1 MARLNEKNACPIALS
16 TTLAVT
22 LLKSGFTT
30 LESEITPEIE
40 IKKQPKWKTRR
51 LLPAGTIIT
60 KHFKGR
66 VLEIVVTEDGFKYEG
81 RTYKSISGLAMEITG
96 YPVSGYVFF
105 DKELKNDTK

>member
-1 MARLNEKNACPIALS
+1 MKKKTTKNTTKRSINCSSKVTPIKA
-16 TTLAVT
+16 
-22 LLKSGFTT
+22 T

-40 IKKQPKWKTRR
+40 IKKQPKNKAER
-51 LLPAGTIIT
+51 LPPIGTIIT

-66 VLEIVVTEDGFKYEG
+66 VLEILVTEEGLKYEG
-81 RTYKSISGLAMEITG
+81 RTYKSLSGLAMEITG

>member
-1 MARLNEKNACPIALS
+1 MKKKATKDSTKRSINCSSKVTPIKA
-16 TTLAVT
+16 
-22 LLKSGFTT
+22 T

-40 IKKQPKWKTRR
+40 IKKQPKWKDRR
-51 LLPAGTIIT
+51 LLPVGTIIT

-66 VLEIVVTEDGFKYEG
+66 VLEILVTEDGFKYEG

-105 DKELKNDTK
+105 EKELRNDTK